1 MMLIHKDIIIV
12 TTLFRIMRLATDF
25 VYINFLI
32 LVVDLAMKNQ
42 LLKKNK

>member
-1 MMLIHKDIIIV
+1 MLIHKDIIIV
-12 TTLFRIMRLATDF
+12 TTLIRIMRLATDY